1 MFGRIVTTLKR
12 LVGFQSS
19 PALEQQ
25 ELTRSASAK
34 PLRAKSGRP
43 SKAAQAQH
51 QSNNQPAQSKPKRK
65 VSPARKT
72 TAAVSRKPEQ
82 KPAQT
87 TSGRRGRPRKT
98 PA

>member
-1 MFGRIVTTLKR
+1 MRWLKAVMQRLGKMACLFTTPS
-12 LVGFQSS
+12 VQQ
-19 PALEQQ
+19 EQQ
-25 ELTRSASAK
+25 SPTAK

-43 SKAAQAQH
+43 SKVAQEL
-51 QSNNQPAQSKPKRK
+51 SQPAQSKPKRK
-65 VSPARKT
+65 ASPARKT
-72 TAAVSRKPEQ
+72 TAAVSRKPVQ